1 MGLRVQWS
9 EGALEDLEQS
19 LAFIAA
25 DNPDAAKTLG
35 RKARESTRKL
45 KEFPDL
51 GRMVPELQN
60 PGIRELIVGPFR
72 LIYRRSPEEA
82 RIVYITRAERLLDS
96 EEIEG
101 R

>member
-25 DNPDAAKTLG
+25 DNPDAAKNLG

-45 KEFPDL
+45 REFPD
-51 GRMVPELQN
+51 
-60 PGIRELIVGPFR
+60 
-72 LIYRRSPEEA
+72 
-82 RIVYITRAERLLDS
+82 
-96 EEIEG
+96 
-101 R
+101 